1 MVPIHNNQIF
11 VEKLKIYDMQFKILR
26 GTLVLIK
33 NCEYW
38 GIWYFFDE
46 SINEERNE

>member
-1 MVPIHNNQIF
+1 
-11 VEKLKIYDMQFKILR
+11 MQFKILR

-46 SINEERNE
+46 SINEGRHECRKELEQSGSNFRK